1 MKNLLYPFFIVLASC
16 LWGISGLFV
25 RWLGSLGYSTY
36 EIVFLRLLTAAIA
49 ITLAFLIFNRN
60 AFKIKLKDIWCFI
73 GTGSIGV
80 LGTSVFYFTTMEEA
94 SLSLACVL
102 MYTSP
107 MFIIILSRI
116 LFKEKITLV
125 KVASVVIII
134 LGCFLCSYT
143 SGGFLITFPTLIT
156 GILSGLAY
164 GSYSIFSRFAINKG
178 YKIDTILLYTF
189 IFAWLGSCIFVPY
202 GNFITNIS
210 KSAVFILPSLGVG
223 ILASVAPYGL
233 YTLGLKKVSNSKA
246 GILATLELV
255 ASLIVG
261 IIAYGEIPS
270 IYNIIGVILMFIAI
284 TVQELKFNKNVVE
297 KNND

>member
-1 MKNLLYPFFIVLASC
+1 MKKLIYPLFIVGASC

-36 EIVFLRLLTAAIA
+36 EVVFLRLLTAALT
-49 ITLAFLIFNRN
+49 ITLAFLLFNRK

-80 LGTSVFYFTTMEEA
+80 LGTSVFYFTTMTEA

-116 LFKEKITLV
+116 FFKEKITLV
-125 KVASVVIII
+125 KIASVVIII

-143 SGGFLITFPTLIT
+143 TGGLIITLPTLIT
-156 GILSGLAY
+156 GILSGLSY

-202 GNFITNIS
+202 GNLTLNIS
-210 KSAVFILPSLGVG
+210 KSAIFILPSIGVG
-223 ILASVAPYGL
+223 ILAGVAPYGL

-246 GILATLELV
+246 GILAALELV
-255 ASLIVG
+255 AALIVG
-261 IIAYGEIPS
+261 LIAYGEVPS
-270 IYNIIGVILMFIAI
+270 IYNIIGIVLVFTAIA
-284 TVQELKFNKNVVE
+284 VQEIKIDKKARGVI
-297 KNND
+297 ND